1 MHWEEHPVLFL
12 SWLFP
17 VQQAVLGC
25 ASTAST
31 VGSTLC
37 LATLLHLWA
46 VVALLPLVLSLW
58 SSHGSFPEAKKGA
71 GWSSLGINQPP
82 FPLLHSLLN

>member
-1 MHWEEHPVLFL
+1 MQREEHPVQFL

-17 VQQAVLGC
+17 LQQAVLGC
-25 ASTAST
+25 VPTASI
-31 VGSTLC
+31 VGSILC

-58 SSHGSFPEAKKGA
+58 SSRGSFPEAKRAGA
-71 GWSSLGINQPP
+71 LWE
-82 FPLLHSLLN
+82 

>member
-1 MHWEEHPVLFL
+1 MPREKNPAPFL

-17 VQQAVLGC
+17 LQQAVLGWV
-25 ASTAST
+25 STASI
-31 VGSTLC
+31 VGSILC

-46 VVALLPLVLSLW
+46 VVALLPLVLGLW
-58 SSHGSFPEAKKGA
+58 SNHGSFCEAEKGA